1 MCIRDSYFLSNSLMV
16 CLMTFR
22 LQIFPLFSYTSN
34 FPVRVLSFCKARS
47 LNPVKTT
54 LISPFFLQFSEE
66 SELKRTL
73 QSLACGKIASRILKK
88 KPPVGSREVNQS
100 PSVHVYKLPYTP
112 IAVAYGNLQ
121 CVGCLQEVVVLGIQL
136 LRNRIRSANSVE

>member
-1 MCIRDSYFLSNSLMV
+1 MV
-16 CLMTFR
+16 CLMTFSLR
-22 LQIFPLFSYTSN
+22 IFHLFSYTSN

-100 PSVHVYKLPYTP
+100 PSIHVYNNATKNLELKLPHTP

-121 CVGCLQEVVVLGIQL
+121 CVGCL
-136 LRNRIRSANSVE
+136 